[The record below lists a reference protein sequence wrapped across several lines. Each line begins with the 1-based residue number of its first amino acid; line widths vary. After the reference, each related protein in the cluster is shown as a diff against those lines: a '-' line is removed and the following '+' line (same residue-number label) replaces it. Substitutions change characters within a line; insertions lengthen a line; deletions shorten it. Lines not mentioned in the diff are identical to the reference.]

1 MSSELTS
8 KHVLLEADAK
18 IRRLV
23 QYVGQKVSLRTIWQS
38 DYEGVFVGFDNHMNV
53 VLKDAK
59 EFRRRFNRREEMP
72 LHQAGTFVIIIKW
85 SKDYFKLL
93 SPFK

>member
-1 MSSELTS
+1 MTTELT
-8 KHVLLEADAK
+8 KPILLEADAK

-53 VLKDAK
+53 VLKEAK
-59 EFRRRFNRREEMP
+59 EFRRHFNRREEMP
-72 LHQAGTFVIIIKW
+72 LHQAGIICFWTKA
-85 SKDYFKLL
+85 SKDGI
-93 SPFK
+93 S